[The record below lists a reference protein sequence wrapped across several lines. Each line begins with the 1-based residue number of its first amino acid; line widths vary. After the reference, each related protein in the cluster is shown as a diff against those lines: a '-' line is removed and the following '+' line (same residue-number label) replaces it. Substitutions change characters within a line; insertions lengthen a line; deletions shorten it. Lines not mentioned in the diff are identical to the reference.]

1 MVIIRQP
8 WSTNNQLVGVD
19 REVRGLERLR
29 SFGVVGIELLTWAT
43 SEWTEQ
49 LAHHLPYDH
58 DIALIMFQYNLA
70 AATPQNSTSVELV
83 RNNYTERNLN
93 GHSASPG
100 FLVDRAGTTV
110 ETQQL
115 LYSVP
120 PNTVH
125 SLRSATVR
133 YLVPQINV
141 MRWKVKYTSIIQALY
156 NLWLDR

>member
-49 LAHHLPYDH
+49 LAHHVPYDS

-70 AATPQNSTSVELV
+70 AATPQNSTS
-83 RNNYTERNLN
+83 RCW
-93 GHSASPG
+93 ASP
-100 FLVDRAGTTV
+100 
-110 ETQQL
+110 QQL
-115 LYSVP
+115 HWKKSERSQCVTRIFGWQGPAPPSKLSNYYIQCHQILY
-120 PNTVH
+120 T
-125 SLRSATVR
+125 RFAQR
-133 YLVPQINV
+133 
-141 MRWKVKYTSIIQALY
+141 LY
-156 NLWLDR
+156 GIWCHKLM